1 MAKSWPRTPPSL
13 PITSP
18 FVNPQCW
25 ALAALHFASNLQTPF
40 ALNWPCCL
48 LVALKSD
55 QHQLTA
61 ASHASCVCN
70 DKPVIHSVQGSN
82 INGCVIGCNSYV
94 GQGAYL
100 EDSLIMGNDNY
111 TNDKERAAAR
121 QRGESV
127 LGIGE

>member
-1 MAKSWPRTPPSL
+1 M
-13 PITSP
+13 
-18 FVNPQCW
+18 
-25 ALAALHFASNLQTPF
+25 
-40 ALNWPCCL
+40 
-48 LVALKSD
+48 
-55 QHQLTA
+55 
-61 ASHASCVCN
+61 
-70 DKPVIHSVQGSN
+70 IHSVQGSN

-127 LGIGE
+127 LGIGECRGPATSWLGSHTAAWRALGVDECTACSA